1 MELHVISSSLAGRMR
16 RFGSAVLAI
25 GVACNVSSAHAQATP
40 PAPPVT
46 VAPVPVAEPVPP
58 PAAPV
63 VVEPAPVAQPIAA
76 PVVVE
81 PAPVVLAAPVAA
93 PVEGPKEPN
102 ATVDYNDGA
111 FYLRAHHDNLVLT
124 WGGRAQADVYTFA
137 GDNVGHY
144 HRGSNGSGLK
154 PNMFFRRF
162 IFETGGIIRKK
173 WFYWLGGNFTPAGL
187 GADQAVNNTQ
197 LGVYD
202 GFIGYMPIPN
212 FKIYFGQYNEPFTM
226 ENVTSSRWTD
236 LMERS
241 MTVRYI
247 ATPYNKSD
255 GLMIWGETSNK
266 AFEYQLGAFG
276 GDGQNRANMDDRFD
290 GTVRAIVR
298 PFFKADGA
306 WKRAHIGGS
315 MRDGRRDTH
324 FVRYDAPGIN
334 TNGGY
339 TVFNTSYTNNGVDT
353 RIVPA
358 RRQTAAGGEFY
369 LPFERW
375 DLKSEVIYINEER
388 REVANADRSK
398 SLRGGLFWGFGAYA
412 QLSVWVLGTPRV
424 NGHPAGYYGMT
435 KLPDGTTGAE
445 APYGLQLVARGE
457 VVRMNYDSNRRFGP
471 VGGLDNKTQ
480 NIDVNIFQF
489 AVNYWA
495 TKHIRLT
502 AEYTIYNFPG
512 VAFNDKGGKGDNQ
525 AVAPGIRTG
534 AAGANNLSEIS
545 FRVGLAL

>member
-1 MELHVISSSLAGRMR
+1 MATHI
-16 RFGSAVLAI
+16 
-25 GVACNVSSAHAQATP
+25 CDSAHAQATP
-40 PAPPVT
+40 PAPT
-46 VAPVPVAEPVPP
+46 VIAPPP
-58 PAAPV
+58 PAP
-63 VVEPAPVAQPIAA
+63 VVEPAPPPPP
-76 PVVVE
+76 PVVVPPPAPIVVE
-81 PAPVVLAAPVAA
+81 PPPAVLLQPTPVPAPVVAAVP
-93 PVEGPKEPN
+93 PPPEPN

-111 FYLRAHHDNLVLT
+111 FFLRAHHDNLVLT
-124 WGGRAQADVYTFA
+124 WGGRVQADVYAFA

-144 HRGSNGSGLK
+144 HRGSNGTGLK
-154 PNMFFRRF
+154 PNLFFRRF
-162 IFETGGIIRKK
+162 ILETGGIIRKH
-173 WFYWLGGNFTPAGL
+173 WFYWIGGNFTPAGL
-187 GADQAVNNTQ
+187 AADQSVNNTQ

-202 GFIGYMPIPN
+202 GFIGYMPKPWL
-212 FKIYFGQYNEPFTM
+212 KIYFGQYNEPFTM

-241 MTVRYI
+241 LTVRSI

-255 GLMIWGETSNK
+255 GLMVWGETPNK
-266 AFEYQLGAFG
+266 AFEYQLGVFG
-276 GDGQNRANMDDRFD
+276 GDGQNRPNEDDRFD

-298 PFFKADGA
+298 PFFNSSNAA
-306 WKRAHIGGS
+306 LKRAHFGGS

-324 FVRYDAPGIN
+324 FVRYDAPNLN
-334 TNGGY
+334 THGGY
-339 TVFNTSYTNNGVDT
+339 TYFSSSYTNNGVDT
-353 RIVPA
+353 RVVPA
-358 RRQTAAGGEFY
+358 RRQTAAGGELY

-375 DLKSEVIYINEER
+375 DLKGEVIYINEER
-388 REVANADRSK
+388 REVASSDRSK

-471 VGGLDNKTQ
+471 VGGLDSVTQ
-480 NIDVNIFQF
+480 NIDVNLFQF

-502 AEYTIYNFPG
+502 AQYNWYGFRGTP
-512 VAFNDKGGKGDNQ
+512 FNDKGGQGDNQ
-525 AVAPGIRTG
+525 AVAPGVRTG
-534 AAGANNLSEIS
+534 AAGANALHEIS
-545 FRVGLAL
+545 FRAGLAF